1 MRLVAFAGL
10 AAVTLLCASAARAAE
25 NDATVPTYHG
35 DAARSGLYIAPSL
48 TWANAGNMRRD
59 EAFDGRVPGN
69 VYAQPL
75 YWHPP
80 GPARGLVIVV
90 TEDNA
95 VAALD
100 AITGTIVWQ
109 RNLGNAVAR
118 SALPCGNINPLGIT
132 GTPVID
138 GPSRAIYLDAVVD
151 NPSGLRHLVFALS
164 LKDGSTIAGWPVDVE
179 EALRGI
185 GQRFNTRDQNQRG
198 ALTILD
204 GSVYVPFGGHFG
216 DCGDYHGWV
225 VGISIGDPKSV
236 RAWSTRASG
245 GGIWA
250 PGGISS
256 DGRALYVAT
265 GNTMNATNWGDGE
278 AVIRLAPDL
287 HRSDEKDDYFAPSDW
302 LSLDEKDADLGGA
315 NPLLLDAPGANGAQ
329 PLVLALGKDRRA
341 YLLDRRHFGG
351 VGGALTIQTVARGP
365 IRTAPV
371 TYPSP
376 DGVFVVFQGEGANCA
391 GRNENLTA
399 LEVRAG
405 NPPSI
410 STVWCAGLRGR
421 GSPIVTTDGQSN
433 YIVWAVGAEGDE
445 RLHGYRGDTGQ
456 DLVASD
462 PLPGLVRRF
471 ATILCAEGRLY
482 VAGDGRVFAFGLAR

>member
-1 MRLVAFAGL
+1 MRLLAFAGL
-10 AAVTLLCASAARAAE
+10 AAAAFLGMPAAQSAG
-25 NDATVPTYHG
+25 NDATVSTYHAE
-35 DAARSGLYIAPSL
+35 AARSGRYVAPGL
-48 TWANAGNMRRD
+48 TWANAGTVRLD
-59 EAFDGRVPGN
+59 PAFDGRVPGN

-75 YWHPP
+75 YWRPP
-80 GPARGLVIVV
+80 GAPSGLLIVA
-90 TEDNA
+90 TEENA
-95 VAALD
+95 VVALD

-109 RNLGNAVAR
+109 RSLGHAVAR

-138 GPSRAIYLDAVVD
+138 EPSRAIYLDAFVD
-151 NPSGLRHLVFALS
+151 TPSGLRHLVFALS
-164 LKDGSTIAGWPVDVE
+164 LKDGSTIVGWPVDVE
-179 EALRGI
+179 VALRSI

-225 VGISIGDPKSV
+225 VGISIGHPKSV

-256 DGRALYVAT
+256 DGRALYFAT
-265 GNTMNATNWGDGE
+265 GNTMDAANWGDGE

-287 HRSDEKDDYFAPSDW
+287 RRSDERDDYFAPSDW
-302 LSLDEKDADLGGA
+302 LSLDEKDADLGGVS
-315 NPLLLDAPGANGAQ
+315 PMLLDAPNLDGAQ

-341 YLLDRRHFGG
+341 YVLDRQHLGG
-351 VGGALTIQTVARGP
+351 VGGALAIQTVARGP

-371 TYPSP
+371 TYPAP
-376 DGVFVVFQGEGANCA
+376 DGVFVVFQGEGANCPD
-391 GRNENLTA
+391 RNENLMA
-399 LEVRAG
+399 LKVRAG
-405 NPPSI
+405 KLPSI
-410 STVWCAGLRGR
+410 STDWCAALRGR
-421 GSPIVTTDGQSN
+421 GSPIVTADGQSN

-445 RLHGYRGDTGQ
+445 RLHGYRGDTGEE
-456 DLVASD
+456 LVTSE
-462 PLPGLVRRF
+462 PLPGVVRHF
-471 ATILCAEGRLY
+471 ATILAAADRLY